1 MRPHTTGA
9 LAVLSRTVFRARG
22 ARQRKEHAEY
32 NMHGSLK
39 LLSYVIVLLMV
50 VAILYAGYTSV
61 RYWPGIS
68 V

>member
-1 MRPHTTGA
+1 
-9 LAVLSRTVFRARG
+9 
-22 ARQRKEHAEY
+22 
-32 NMHGSLK
+32 MHGSLK